1 MFGIS
6 SIVNLKGFIG
16 FAVCSTVLFC
26 IYISIY
32 SNGSALNYEKDLQT
46 TLRTQPRL
54 FNIAVNANSY
64 LSKCQRATLR
74 VPGGSQA
81 PICVYKASEDIWVSG
96 SIIKH
101 QSWEW
106 ENVVTVWKLMKP
118 VKDMA
123 FLDLGCNIGAFT
135 IPMAKLRRRV
145 IAVDAN
151 KENLKMLAASLHLG
165 GLDVNVTLV
174 WNGVSNETKY
184 VHLVP
189 STSNVGGTKI
199 EQSVIQSPTDNEN
212 SIITIQL
219 DDMVTKC
226 GSGPFFMKMDIE
238 THEAMALRGA
248 ATFFKEIDVRY
259 ILMEWMHYKDT
270 KDKKEG
276 SFITDFL
283 SKNSFIPCR
292 ISDSKELVM
301 EDAYSSWPNDILWIK
316 KSI

>member
-1 MFGIS
+1 ME
-6 SIVNLKGFIG
+6 VVAKRRKLVPKMKEARRLGFIG
-16 FAVCSTVLFC
+16 FVVCCTVLFC
-26 IYISIY
+26 VYTSTY
-32 SNGSALNYEKDLQT
+32 SNGSALNYAQDLQT
-46 TLRTQPRL
+46 SSRTQPRL
-54 FNIAVNANSY
+54 FNIAVHADSY
-64 LSKCQRATLR
+64 LSKCKRATLR

-81 PICVYKASEDIWVSG
+81 PICVYNTSEDIWVSG

-118 VKDMA
+118 VKDMT

-135 IPMAKLRRRV
+135 IPMAKLGRRV

-151 KENLKMLAASLHLG
+151 KENLKMLATSLHLG
-165 GLDVNVTLV
+165 GLDENVTIF

-199 EQSVIQSPTDNEN
+199 EQSDIQSPIDIAN
-212 SIITIQL
+212 SIIT
-219 DDMVTKC
+219 M
-226 GSGPFFMKMDIE
+226 PFFMKMDIE

-248 ATFFKEIDVRY
+248 VTFFKDIDVRY

-292 ISDSKELVM
+292 ISDSKELVI

>member
-1 MFGIS
+1 
-6 SIVNLKGFIG
+6 
-16 FAVCSTVLFC
+16 
-26 IYISIY
+26 
-32 SNGSALNYEKDLQT
+32 
-46 TLRTQPRL
+46 
-54 FNIAVNANSY
+54 
-64 LSKCQRATLR
+64 
-74 VPGGSQA
+74 
-81 PICVYKASEDIWVSG
+81 
-96 SIIKH
+96 
-101 QSWEW
+101 
-106 ENVVTVWKLMKP
+106 
-118 VKDMA
+118 MA

-135 IPMAKLRRRV
+135 IPIAKLGRRV

-151 KENLKMLAASLHLG
+151 KENLKMLATSLHLG
-165 GLDVNVTLV
+165 GLDENVTLI

-189 STSNVGGTKI
+189 STNNVGGTKI
-199 EQSVIQSPTDNEN
+199 EQSDIKNPNDNEN
-212 SIITIQL
+212 SIITIKL
-219 DDMVTKC
+219 DDMQTQF

-248 ATFFKEIDVRY
+248 VTFFKETDVRY

-270 KDKKEG
+270 KDMKVG

>member
-1 MFGIS
+1 MFGLR

-16 FAVCSTVLFC
+16 FIVCSTMLLC

-32 SNGSALNYEKDLQT
+32 ANGREQYLQT

-64 LSKCQRATLR
+64 LSKCKRATLR

-81 PICVYKASEDIWVSG
+81 PICVYNASEDIWVSG
-96 SIIKH
+96 DIIKH

-106 ENVVTVWKLMKP
+106 KNVVTVWKLMKP

-135 IPMAKLRRRV
+135 IPMAKLGRRV

-151 KENLKMLAASLHLG
+151 KENLKMLATSLHLG
-165 GLDVNVTLV
+165 GLDENVTIFL
-174 WNGVSNETKY
+174 NGVSNETKY

-199 EQSVIQSPTDNEN
+199 EHSDIQSPVDIAN
-212 SIITIQL
+212 SIITIKL
-219 DDMVTKC
+219 DDILTKF
-226 GSGPFFMKMDIE
+226 GPKPFFMKMDIE
-238 THEAMALRGA
+238 GHEAMALRGA
-248 ATFFKEIDVRY
+248 VTFFKDIDVRY

-276 SFITDFL
+276 SFISDFL
-283 SKNSFIPCR
+283 AKNSFIPCR
-292 ISDSKELVM
+292 ISDKNELVM

-316 KSI
+316 KSIKL

>member
-1 MFGIS
+1 M
-6 SIVNLKGFIG
+6 
-16 FAVCSTVLFC
+16 CSTMFYC

-32 SNGSALNYEKDLQT
+32 SNGSALNYKQDLQT
-46 TLRTQPRL
+46 SSKPEPRL

-64 LSKCQRATLR
+64 LSKCKRATLR

-81 PICVYKASEDIWVSG
+81 PICVYKANEDIWVSG

-106 ENVVTVWKLMKP
+106 ENVVAVWKLMKP
-118 VKDMA
+118 VNDMA
-123 FLDLGCNIGAFT
+123 FLDIGCNIGAFT
-135 IPMAKLRRRV
+135 IPIAKLGRRV

-151 KENLKMLAASLHLG
+151 KENLKMLASSLHLG
-165 GLDVNVTLV
+165 GLDENVTLI
-174 WNGVSNETKY
+174 WNGVSNDTIY

-189 STSNVGGTKI
+189 CTSNVGGIKI
-199 EQSVIQSPTDNEN
+199 EQSDVQSPIGNEN
-212 SIITIQL
+212 SIITIKL
-219 DDMVTKC
+219 DDMLTQF

-238 THEAMALRGA
+238 GHEAMALRGA
-248 ATFFKEIDVRY
+248 VTFFKDIDVRY

-270 KDKKEG
+270 KNKKEG

-283 SKNSFIPCR
+283 AKNSFIPCR
-292 ISDSKELVM
+292 ISDSKDLVM

-316 KSI
+316 KSINS